1 MKTIKYLAL
10 IALIIGL
17 SSYDKN
23 ENVTKEDPI
32 TFVGTYGREFG
43 TQDTLRTVNYTI
55 KQDLINYNL
64 YGGSVKVDYD
74 TQKKFYSNKEM
85 RWVGHREDNNTYYV
99 IFFKNITDDEI
110 TLYKKKVES
119 VEAGKSEPVPAPDD
133 EENHGWNTYKK

>member
-55 KQDLINYNL
+55 KKTLSII
-64 YGGSVKVDYD
+64 
-74 TQKKFYSNKEM
+74 
-85 RWVGHREDNNTYYV
+85 TYMA
-99 IFFKNITDDEI
+99 DR
-110 TLYKKKVES
+110 
-119 VEAGKSEPVPAPDD
+119 
-133 EENHGWNTYKK
+133 